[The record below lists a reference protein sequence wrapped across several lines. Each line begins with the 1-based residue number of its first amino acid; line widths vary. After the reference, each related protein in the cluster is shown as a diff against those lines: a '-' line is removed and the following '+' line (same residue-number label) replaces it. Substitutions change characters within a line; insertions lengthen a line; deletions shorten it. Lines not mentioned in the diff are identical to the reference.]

1 MANPQENPAPNGDHV
16 EYLGDGDLVIIRE
29 EDTRPGKPSE
39 RTRKWLEEKW
49 GRKSPAPSSPKEP
62 PSGS

>member
-1 MANPQENPAPNGDHV
+1 MADAQQPPVPSENRF
-16 EYLGDGDLVIIRE
+16 EYLSDWDIVIVRE
-29 EDTRPGKPSE
+29 EDTQPGKPSE

-49 GRKSPAPSSPKEP
+49 GRKSPPPSSQDEP